1 MTIIEYKL
9 HISPQGMK
17 IPDFVTDGGY
27 WGNPDDH
34 TLIGTVPDGVEYYVP
49 DTVTTYTLAQL
60 QARQRAI
67 HAIYRM
73 THKWTLRLKHGW
85 MQDDTDRHIQCAY
98 NYSLIFCV
106 SISEN
111 NRPETFD
118 WIGRS

>member
-9 HISPQGMK
+9 HPMQPRGMK

-49 DTVTTYTLAQL
+49 DTVTTYTLAEL

-67 HAIYRM
+67 HAIYPM
-73 THKWTLRLKHGW
+73 KVDGVPEG
-85 MQDDTDRHIQCAY
+85 DDMNDTQVNAAIKAWVDAR
-98 NYSLIFCV
+98 
-106 SISEN
+106 
-111 NRPETFD
+111 
-118 WIGRS
+118 

>member
-9 HISPQGMK
+9 HPIPRGGMR

-49 DTVTTYTLAQL
+49 DTVTTYTLAEL

-67 HAIYRM
+67 HAIYPMKVDGVPEGDDM
-73 THKWTLRLKHGW
+73 T
-85 MQDDTDRHIQCAY
+85 DTQVNAAIKAWVDAR
-98 NYSLIFCV
+98 
-106 SISEN
+106 
-111 NRPETFD
+111 
-118 WIGRS
+118 